1 MTDVDGSHVDAAT
14 LQAIAMALGMD
25 PNAKLAQQKP
35 DNNFLQVHIFKII
48 MSQ

>member
-1 MTDVDGSHVDAAT
+1 MTDIDDSHVDAAT

-35 DNNFLQVHIFKII
+35 DENFLQVHNMLII
-48 MSQ
+48 IY